1 MSETGELLRRGVA
14 ELLEAVVS
22 LRFRARRLVNDH
34 PGDWDLTRAV
44 DALDERASALVAMAT
59 PDYRWHHPL
68 TFNVKPIG
76 RDHLVVVTS
85 RVPDGK
91 KVVVVDD
98 ATGGATLGLVAP
110 GYPEIVVALG
120 QWADRVERVYTE

>member
-44 DALDERASALVAMAT
+44 DALDERASALVAAH
-59 PDYRWHHPL
+59 PAIAIHHGHGAVSL
-68 TFNVKPIG
+68 EAIA
-76 RDHLVVVTS
+76 S
-85 RVPDGK
+85 RLLR
-91 KVVVVDD
+91 
-98 ATGGATLGLVAP
+98 GAA
-110 GYPEIVVALG
+110 
-120 QWADRVERVYTE
+120 